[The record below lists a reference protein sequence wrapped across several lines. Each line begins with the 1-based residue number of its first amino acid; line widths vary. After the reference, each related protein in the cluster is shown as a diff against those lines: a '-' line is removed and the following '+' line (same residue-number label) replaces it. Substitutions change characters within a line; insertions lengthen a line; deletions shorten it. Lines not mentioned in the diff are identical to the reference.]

1 MPKGRPKK
9 DGVIINYYI
18 KREVKEKLEKY
29 CEDVGQTATTAIER
43 ILSAHI
49 DKHFRNR
56 SEDDEFRT

>member
-1 MPKGRPKK
+1 MARPKK

-18 KREVKEKLEKY
+18 KKEVKEKLERY

-49 DKHFRNR
+49 DKHFRNK
-56 SEDDEFRT
+56 SENDEFRT